1 MPTRDEA
8 WPQGTPC
15 WVDCQVDD
23 TAKARAFYAG
33 LFGWDIL
40 DSPEE
45 AGGYLMAMKNGKPA
59 AGIGPKPQGMPVPS
73 AWTTYFAADSADDIA
88 AKVTAAG
95 GQTLMPPFDVLDVG
109 RMFVAADP
117 TGAVFGV
124 WEAKVHTGAGVFNEH
139 GTYCWNELHTRG
151 YQQAQD
157 FYTAVF
163 GWTYTEIGDGENFAY
178 STFALTAGGDG
189 VGGINDDTKMPGEAP
204 AHWLT
209 WFQVDDT
216 DDALDAAAELGATVL
231 MGADDSPFG
240 RMGVVQ
246 APQGEV
252 FGVIDP
258 TRTVGEPPTG
268 A

>member
-15 WVDCQVDD
+15 WIDCQVDD
-23 TAKARAFYAG
+23 TTKAREFYAG
-33 LFGWDIL
+33 LFGWEIM

-59 AGIGPKPQGMPVPS
+59 AGIGPKPEGMSVPS

-88 AKVTAAG
+88 TKVTPAG
-95 GQTLMPPFDVLDVG
+95 GQIFMPPFDVMDVG

-117 TGAVFGV
+117 TGAAFGV
-124 WEAKVHTGAGVFNEH
+124 WEAKAHTGAGIFNEH
-139 GTYCWNELHTRG
+139 GAYCWNELHTRS

-157 FYTAVF
+157 FYAQVF
-163 GWTYTEIGDGENFAY
+163 GWSYTEIGDGDSFVY
-178 STFALTAGGDG
+178 STFALPGGEGIGG
-189 VGGINDDTKMPGEAP
+189 VSDDTKMPGQAP

-216 DDALDAAAELGATVL
+216 DAALTKATELGATVI
-231 MGADDSPFG
+231 MGADDSPAG
-240 RMGVVQ
+240 RMGIVQ

-258 TRTVGEPPTG
+258 THTVGEFPG
-268 A
+268 Q